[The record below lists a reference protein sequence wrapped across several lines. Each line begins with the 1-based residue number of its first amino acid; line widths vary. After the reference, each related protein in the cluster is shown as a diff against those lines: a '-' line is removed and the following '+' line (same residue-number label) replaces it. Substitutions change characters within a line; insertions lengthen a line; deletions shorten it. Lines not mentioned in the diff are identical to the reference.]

1 VELPSYLQLEP
12 VGQCNLRCQMCPIQ
26 HRSDSPGNGAPAIM
40 PFDRFQRIV
49 DQFPRLEH
57 LHLQGMGE
65 PMLHPRFFEMVE
77 YAVDRGVRVTTNSN
91 LTVLSPRRA
100 KRCVASGL
108 DVLHVSIDAASP
120 EAYARI
126 RVGSRLERV
135 ERNFGFLREARKR
148 AGADH
153 PTLKI
158 VMVVMR
164 QNLAELPKLVRMA
177 AQWGCSAVSAQHLCH
192 DFGESTLPIQYRSMR
207 DFISGQT
214 LVRENPRRVARHFA
228 EAEEAAAEVGIE
240 LRLPQIEPREHP
252 ADTPGRKRCDWPWT
266 GAYVS
271 YQGHSMPCCMI
282 STPDRLS
289 FGNIAERL
297 ACEIWNS
304 APYEDFRAQLSSP
317 EPPAVCRSCSVYKG
331 IF

>member
-1 VELPSYLQLEP
+1 MELPSYLQLEP

-26 HRSDSPGNGAPAIM
+26 HRTDGPSNGAPAFM
-40 PFDRFQRIV
+40 PFERFQEIV
-49 DQFPRLEH
+49 EQFPRLEH

-65 PMLHPRFFEMVE
+65 PMLHPRFFDMVE
-77 YAVDRGVRVTTNSN
+77 YAVNRGVRVTTNSN

-100 KRCVASGL
+100 EQCVACGL

-120 EAYARI
+120 EVYARI

-135 ERNFGFLREARKR
+135 ERNFGFLREARER
-148 AGADH
+148 AGANQ

-177 AQWGCSAVSAQHLCH
+177 AGWGCAAVSAQHLCH
-192 DFGESTLPIQYRSMR
+192 DFGESTLPAQYRSMR
-207 DFISGQT
+207 EFINAQT
-214 LVRENPRRVARHFA
+214 LATEDPRRVEKDFDEARK
-228 EAEEAAAEVGIE
+228 AAAEAGIE
-240 LRLPQIEPREHP
+240 LRLPGIEPRSHP

-282 STPDRLS
+282 STPDRLT
-289 FGNIAERL
+289 FGNVAERP
-297 ACEIWNS
+297 AAEIWNS
-304 APYEDFRAQLSSP
+304 PGYDSFRTQLSSP
-317 EPPAVCRSCSVYKG
+317 TPPEVCRSCAVYQG